1 MVQASDAFENPLTVG
16 SGDLSQI
23 RIDILQRAKIR
34 TMPPVAVQ
42 CKLRK
47 LDDGMVSGTMLPMPY
62 GKGYVF
68 GVMLPAHT
76 IPGELLCSKCASRTF
91 GTALPPLDDG
101 AQPQAQR
108 FCDLVLAKGSQSK
121 SRVFNATLTQR
132 TACPTCVEAYA
143 FIAVLSCILSSGQM
157 PRAEPLTPEP
167 SARCGRPGN

>member
-34 TMPPVAVQ
+34 TMPPEAVQ

-76 IPGELLCSKCASRTF
+76 ALCYDTTVIRRVLVREFRHAFLKM
-91 GTALPPLDDG
+91 
-101 AQPQAQR
+101 Q
-108 FCDLVLAKGSQSK
+108 LVLESMNRG
-121 SRVFNATLTQR
+121 
-132 TACPTCVEAYA
+132 EASMKDE
-143 FIAVLSCILSSGQM
+143 FKILID
-157 PRAEPLTPEP
+157 PLTTYDWAIHLVG
-167 SARCGRPGN
+167 SLLKALSR

>member
-1 MVQASDAFENPLTVG
+1 MVQASHAFENPLTVG

-68 GVMLPAHT
+68 GVMLPAHSA
-76 IPGELLCSKCASRTF
+76 LCYDTTVIRLHRGSILYSQLRADAASRAAYSRTLSPMRSARKLIESVSSSILLLTEP
-91 GTALPPLDDG
+91 TAL
-101 AQPQAQR
+101 
-108 FCDLVLAKGSQSK
+108 
-121 SRVFNATLTQR
+121 
-132 TACPTCVEAYA
+132 
-143 FIAVLSCILSSGQM
+143 
-157 PRAEPLTPEP
+157 
-167 SARCGRPGN
+167 